1 MAQFSKFTSDMKSYF
16 PPFFSM
22 FIVNIYVCIFMCF
35 SSVFIHG
42 CTFDFDSFWGIWSLF
57 SNQHFTAFMYMA
69 IMISLGQLFSIFWI
83 AKMFPEPIIPA
94 LVMSL

>member
-1 MAQFSKFTSDMKSYF
+1 
-16 PPFFSM
+16 
-22 FIVNIYVCIFMCF
+22 MCF

-83 AKMFPEPIIPA
+83 TKMFP
-94 LVMSL
+94 